1 MEFLTPSWDDIHLYS
16 AKLALKVLEDYR
28 PDIIIGVLRGG
39 YIVARIVADI
49 MGVKD
54 LGVVE
59 VKFYKGVGET
69 AEKPVITQP
78 LVADVKD
85 KNVLIVD
92 DVVDSGRTLQI
103 VTEQTRLRGAKNL
116 KSASIYYKP
125 RSIARPDYFIVET
138 SKWILFPWEAAE
150 FLEDMGVYMDLE
162 KATQLIRDSGIKV
175 REDVARTL
183 LEALKTR
190 ASKTQD

>member
-16 AKLALKVLEDYR
+16 AQLGLKVLREYI
-28 PDIIIGVLRGG
+28 PDVIIGVLRGG
-39 YIVARIVADI
+39 YIVARIVADV
-49 MGVKD
+49 MGVKE

-59 VKFYKGVGET
+59 VKFYRGVGET

-78 LVADVKD
+78 LVADVRD

-103 VTEQTRLRGAKNL
+103 VAEQARLRGAKNL
-116 KSASIYYKP
+116 KSASLYYKP
-125 RSIARPDYFIVET
+125 RSIARPDYFVVET

-150 FLEDMGVYMDLE
+150 FLEDLGAHEDLS
-162 KATQLIRDSGIKV
+162 KAAGLMKDSGIKV
-175 REDVARTL
+175 REDVLKTI
-183 LEALKTR
+183 LEALKARRNYT
-190 ASKTQD
+190 S